1 MQGEKTQ
8 PGKLFL
14 HDLHVGYLMGIKFSI
29 NSDMEEIAHFLIFLK
44 SHQMREPHM
53 VLEKKKMEYSL
64 RPTGHHGYCYT
75 LSFQA
80 HGDLQSHL
88 AISLEAS
95 RVV

>member
-44 SHQMREPHM
+44 SHQMRELHM
-53 VLEKKKMEYSL
+53 VLEKKKKWSTASDPQDIMVTATPLVS
-64 RPTGHHGYCYT
+64 RPTVT
-75 LSFQA
+75 FKV
-80 HGDLQSHL
+80 
-88 AISLEAS
+88 I
-95 RVV
+95 